1 MSISKKICTKVENT
15 TGICYTVCIKRHR
28 MMQNTY
34 RCKMLKK
41 IDILGMKIDNYTVR
55 EAMMQVEIYLGDTSM
70 SVIDTIDVALLDL
83 ASKEDTARRYVEN
96 LDLVVIGEKEIL
108 LAADIHSS
116 QRLSEIENH
125 DFFREFA
132 RRIMRDGHGVFL
144 LTQTAEEEQ
153 QLRDFLED
161 KYERIRIEGSCV
173 MEDKE
178 GDPEAVVNEI
188 NSASADVIFSVLP
201 SPVREQFLL
210 ENRNKLDVR
219 IWYGL
224 GRNYAPG
231 VRVNR
236 FSRLAEGLIYKRKL
250 KNRLHKY
257 NKK

>member
-1 MSISKKICTKVENT
+1 MKICTKVENT
-15 TGICYTVCIKRHR
+15 IGICYTVCIKRHF

-55 EAMMQVEIYLGDTSM
+55 EAMMQVDIYLGDTSM
-70 SVIDTIDVALLDL
+70 SVIDTIDIALLDL
-83 ASKEDTARRYVEN
+83 AGKEEAARRYVEN
-96 LDLVVIGEKEIL
+96 LDLAVIGEKEIL

-132 RRIMRDGHGVFL
+132 RRIMRDGRAVFL
-144 LTQTAEEEQ
+144 LTQTADQEQ
-153 QLRDFLED
+153 QLEAFLEERYD
-161 KYERIRIEGSCV
+161 RIRIAGGCV
-173 MEDKE
+173 MQDRE

-188 NSASADVIFSVLP
+188 NSVSADVIFAVLP

-224 GRNYAPG
+224 GNDYVPG
-231 VRVNR
+231 VRANWV
-236 FSRLAEGLIYKRKL
+236 SRLAGGLIHKRKL